1 MEEISWK
8 LIDIYFKDNPSNLV
22 AHHLE
27 SYNDFFSSGF
37 NSCNPICLSVKVVP
51 PSKAIM
57 DITEKDIIAAIIPRF
72 VTPKS
77 RL

>member
-1 MEEISWK
+1 MYRPK
-8 LIDIYFKDNPSNLV
+8 AANTNKGNKV
-22 AHHLE
+22 H
-27 SYNDFFSSGF
+27 NDFLSSGS
-37 NSCNPICLSVKVVP
+37 NARSPTCLSVNVVP